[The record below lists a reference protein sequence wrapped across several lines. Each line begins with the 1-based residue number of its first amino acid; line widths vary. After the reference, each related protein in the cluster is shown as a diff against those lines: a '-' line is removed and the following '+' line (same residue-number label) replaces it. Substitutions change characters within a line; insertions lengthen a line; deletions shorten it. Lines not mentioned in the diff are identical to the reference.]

1 MAKRRYAMDEAKI
14 ARFEKEGRG
23 RGSGAAYLPWLTIQD
38 VPSSGRR
45 SRVFTPLTGREH
57 HLLSDIETSVFFV
70 FHWNDDVL
78 DLREQFPLDR
88 AETRR
93 LAAELGVPHPK
104 DRHTGVDI
112 VMTLD
117 LLVDLRTAASP
128 LCMPVSCKSFEDLED
143 MRTLE
148 KLEIERLYCR
158 MRWGEWHLMT
168 DRDYSEEYVKNL
180 RWVHEM
186 CSLENFEAPH
196 PQYWTDCCDSVL
208 QTLRSSPSKSLRG
221 ALDAAEANRRLRPG
235 DALPA
240 FRHLLATKKISMDL
254 MVPFDDYMPVAAL
267 RVTTTS
273 AGIRSA
279 A

>member
-1 MAKRRYAMDEAKI
+1 MAKRRYAIDEAKI

-23 RGSGAAYLPWLTIQD
+23 RGSGADYLPWLTIQD

-70 FHWNDDVL
+70 LHWHDDVV

-88 AETRR
+88 SETRR
-93 LAAELGVPHPK
+93 IAAELDVPHPK
-104 DRHTGVDI
+104 DRHTGVDT

-117 LLVDLRTAASP
+117 LLVDVRTSASP
-128 LCMPVSCKSFEDLED
+128 LCVPVSCKPFDDLED
-143 MRTLE
+143 RRTLE

-158 MRWGEWHLMT
+158 KRWGTWHLMT
-168 DRDYSEEYVKNL
+168 DRDYSKVYVQNL

-186 CSLENFEAPH
+186 CSLENLDAPH
-196 PQYWTDCCDSVL
+196 PQYWADCCESVL
-208 QTLRSSPSKSLRG
+208 RTLRSSPGKSLRG
-221 ALDAAEANRRLRPG
+221 ALDVAEASRQLRPG
-235 DALPA
+235 DALTA
-240 FRHLLATKKISMDL
+240 FRHLLAKKVVTMDL
-254 MVPFDDYMPVAAL
+254 LTSFDDHMPVAAL
-267 RVTTTS
+267 TLKSSV
-273 AGIRSA
+273 AGTRSA